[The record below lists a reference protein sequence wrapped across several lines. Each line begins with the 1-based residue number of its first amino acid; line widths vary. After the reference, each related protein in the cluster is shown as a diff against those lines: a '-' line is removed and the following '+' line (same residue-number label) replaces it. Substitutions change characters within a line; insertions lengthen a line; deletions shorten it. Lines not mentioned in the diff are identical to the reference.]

1 MDKTMNKL
9 IIGFIIL
16 VVFDSTSFTVQKNKF
31 GLLGSVVSVV
41 KTVKNTVAVFNWA
54 LTNTNQ

>member
-41 KTVKNTVAVFNWA
+41 KTVKNTVAVFN
-54 LTNTNQ
+54 